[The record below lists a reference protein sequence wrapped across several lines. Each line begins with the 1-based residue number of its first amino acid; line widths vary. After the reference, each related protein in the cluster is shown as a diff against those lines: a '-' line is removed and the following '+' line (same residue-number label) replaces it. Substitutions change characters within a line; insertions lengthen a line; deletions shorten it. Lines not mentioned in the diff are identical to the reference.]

1 MAEQIQEKNDWNFGK
16 MIKGD
21 ERLNTYVFEAADFLA
36 PFFGLDIMKI
46 LPDIPVADFF
56 DKYRAIFGGSLVGWQ
71 LDASFFYIPPPQRIP
86 LDPEPGEKLDD
97 FVIEGGKYFKLVP
110 DKERFFFFRRN
121 IQRGQKTIG
130 HEVSHW
136 LHELLNPDLFKKES
150 SLPKFPTYP
159 KNPEVSSSALVT
171 ECVGHLGGILYQTR
185 NPKSIEEFNF
195 RLPQLLEFDQEATIK
210 NKTQLFYFYYQ
221 NFAKNG

>member
-97 FVIEGGKYFKLVP
+97 FVIEGGKYFKLVYSDEANLP
-110 DKERFFFFRRN
+110 LSIYNGR
-121 IQRGQKTIG
+121 IIG
-130 HEVSHW
+130 PLKIWEVSYPED
-136 LHELLNPDLFKKES
+136 LEVPEIYYEDVLPNPK
-150 SLPKFPTYP
+150 
-159 KNPEVSSSALVT
+159 VSS
-171 ECVGHLGGILYQTR
+171 
-185 NPKSIEEFNF
+185 IEG
-195 RLPQLLEFDQEATIK
+195 R
-210 NKTQLFYFYYQ
+210 Y
-221 NFAKNG
+221 